1 MRVVMTGASGLIGT
15 AISRRLRE
23 RGDDVV
29 ALVRRVPRSG
39 GEVQWNPDAPLVLSG
54 ELEGLG
60 AAIHLAGE
68 SIMGLWTPEKKRAIR
83 DSRVQGTKHLCD
95 ALAAMERPP
104 RVLICASAV
113 GIYGDR
119 GEETVTESA
128 EPGVGFL
135 AQVSRE
141 WEAATS
147 VLSGRHDVR
156 VVALRLGVVLSRNG
170 GFLRAVLPAY
180 KLGLGATFGGGQN
193 WLSWVALDDV
203 VAAVEHILSRE
214 DLDGPVNMTS
224 PSPVT
229 NKEFAHTLARVLN
242 RPAFL
247 DVPGFVVRTLLRD
260 MAEEM
265 LLGGVKA
272 LPAKLQA
279 SGFAFQHANLEDELA
294 EMVR

>member
-15 AISRRLRE
+15 AVSRRLRE

-29 ALVRRVPRSG
+29 ALVRRVPRSN
-39 GEVQWNPDAPLVLSG
+39 GEVQWNPAAPPVLSR
-54 ELEGLG
+54 ELEGLD

-83 DSRVQGTKHLCD
+83 ESRVQGTKHLCD

-104 RVLICASAV
+104 RVLISASAV

-128 EPGVGFL
+128 EPGTGFL

-156 VVALRLGVVLSRNG
+156 VVTLRLGVVLARNG

-203 VAAVEHILSRE
+203 VAAIVHILSCE
-214 DLDGPVNMTS
+214 SLAGPVNMTS
-224 PSPVT
+224 PNPVT
-229 NKEFAHTLARVLN
+229 NKEFAHTLAGVLN

-247 DVPGFVVRTLLRD
+247 DVPGFIVRTLLRD

-265 LLGGVKA
+265 LLGGV
-272 LPAKLQA
+272 
-279 SGFAFQHANLEDELA
+279 
-294 EMVR
+294 